1 MKKNLLL
8 IVFAFAAAI
17 AQAQEVN
24 YNPFHYMGYDLF
36 MIENMLQ
43 QRDGDIVTCTYV
55 AVAESSFSEP
65 RSVGDIIH
73 KISPNTLQFTD
84 SLFLADTVP
93 PYYLFAR
100 DPHGEGNIRANFEYD
115 ENRDSTF
122 LRICHFTD
130 NDLVVNHNEDIVAPV
145 CEGPVMEYVDSYMVD
160 CRDDLIMKY
169 YKEMP
174 DGSYEGHITRF
185 DTDGTLKHEA
195 LLPEEQ
201 NNLRKMKVFSESP
214 LTYYHWKR
222 SMDSNLT
229 CYVLDS
235 AFRPKAASIINK
247 ILKEENLGGGAVAY
261 EYFDFRSDTQVV
273 ADGEDILIAAKYVS
287 DTNFNTMTSEHG
299 IAVARYDLR
308 TMVRKNLITFNEWPG
323 SDTEST
329 CFGFQKMSDGA
340 LYLLYSEINP
350 EYQQMTFAVKMDP
363 DFNVEW
369 KRFIEISE
377 KVELFSTAHC
387 IPATDNEGNEVMAIT
402 GDCIDYLNN
411 HVGMFCF
418 CLTHDGTV
426 GTKEG
431 SIEVRPYCFYPN
443 PVQDLIHMQFS
454 PDIQPK
460 QIEFYDLQGRL
471 VRTQSKAF
479 ENIDMSQLP
488 SGTYTMRVTLED
500 GMSYSDKV
508 IKE

>member
-8 IVFAFAAAI
+8 IVFALVAAI

-122 LRICHFTD
+122 LRISHFMDDSLNVD
-130 NDLVVNHNEDIVAPV
+130 NDGDIMTPV
-145 CEGPVMEYVDSYMVD
+145 CEGPVMEYIDSYMVD

-185 DTDGTLKHEA
+185 DSDGTLKHEA

-235 AFRPKAASIINK
+235 AFRPKVSSIINK
-247 ILKEENLGGGAVAY
+247 ILKEENIGGGAVAY
-261 EYFDFRSDTQVV
+261 EYLDFRSDTQVV
-273 ADGEDILIAAKYVS
+273 ADGEDILIAAKYVN
-287 DTNFNTMTSEHG
+287 DTNFNPITSEHG

-308 TMVRKNLITFNEWPG
+308 TMVRKNLITFNEWTG
-323 SDTEST
+323 QDTEAT
-329 CFGFQKMSDGA
+329 CFGLQKMSDGA
-340 LYLLYSEINP
+340 LYLLYSEMNP

-369 KRFIEISE
+369 KRFFKISE

-402 GDCIDYLNN
+402 GDCIDIQNN
-411 HVGMFCF
+411 QIGMFYF
-418 CLTHDGTV
+418 FLTHDGTV
-426 GTKEG
+426 GVNEG
-431 SIEVRPYCFYPN
+431 GIEVRPYIYYPN
-443 PVQDLIHMQFS
+443 PVKEQLQMQFS
-454 PDIQPK
+454 PDVQPA
-460 QIEFYDLQGRL
+460 QVELYDLQGRL
-471 VRTQSKAF
+471 VGAQNKAF
-479 ENIDMSQLP
+479 ESLDMSRLP
-488 SGTYTMRVTLED
+488 TGTYSMRVTLEN
-500 GMSYSDKV
+500 GKVYSNKV
-508 IKE
+508 VKQ